1 MQLSGLHILLTY
13 KCTFECD
20 HCFAWGSPWQEG
32 TLTLDQIRTALQQAG
47 ELGSVE
53 WIFFEGGEPYLYY
66 ATLVKGVEMAAQAG
80 YKVGVVTNGYWAT
93 SPEDAV
99 EWLRPLAGK
108 VQELSVSS
116 DLYHYSERL
125 SQQSQHARL
134 AAENLGLPVG
144 VISIARPEESATSC
158 SGQIPSGES
167 AVIFRGRATEKL
179 ASEARQYPWEQFTE
193 CPFEDLREPGRVH
206 LDPLGNLH
214 ICQGISLGNI
224 FKTSLAEICSAYDPD
239 AHPVTGA
246 LLAGGPVE
254 LVRRYGL
261 SHAEQYADACHLC
274 YQARLALR
282 PRYPNI
288 LLPDQM
294 YGIYSQ

>member
-1 MQLSGLHILLTY
+1 MKLSGLHLLLTY
-13 KCTFECD
+13 QCTFECD

-108 VQELSVSS
+108 IQELSVSS
-116 DLYHYSERL
+116 DLYHYNERL

-179 ASEARQYPWEQFTE
+179 ASDAREHRRGLW
-193 CPFEDLREPGRVH
+193 
-206 LDPLGNLH
+206 
-214 ICQGISLGNI
+214 
-224 FKTSLAEICSAYDPD
+224 
-239 AHPVTGA
+239 AH
-246 LLAGGPVE
+246 
-254 LVRRYGL
+254 
-261 SHAEQYADACHLC
+261 
-274 YQARLALR
+274 
-282 PRYPNI
+282 
-288 LLPDQM
+288 
-294 YGIYSQ
+294 